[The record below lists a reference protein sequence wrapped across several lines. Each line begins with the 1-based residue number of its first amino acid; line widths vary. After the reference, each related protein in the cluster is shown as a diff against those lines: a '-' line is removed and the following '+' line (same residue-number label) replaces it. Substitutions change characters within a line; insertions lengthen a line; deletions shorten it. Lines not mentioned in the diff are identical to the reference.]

1 MARRRR
7 GKQTPQEIAVGIG
20 LPVIVV
26 FVYFASRGGSTSLLH
41 IFPLIGFLV
50 VLAVVVVV
58 GFALVA
64 KIFSTKP
71 PNRTWQRP
79 PHRQPESDRHIPS
92 YGSRP
97 ASYNQDLPPYSH
109 QAPRSR
115 ALTEET
121 LRKMDWLAFE
131 HLVVELF
138 SHLGFSARK
147 TGAGADGGVDIELRP
162 RGTASGT
169 PPHVLVQCK
178 ARGSSGIGVDKAR
191 ELYGVMAARGV
202 RSGILVSNTSF
213 TEEAW
218 NFAKNNKGLR
228 LADLPW
234 ILAQVAK
241 VPAATREEWEARY
254 LADDDYDVP
263 SCPACEIKLVRRRG
277 RQGEFWGC
285 RNFPKC
291 RTLIPMRTEAKTGQ

>member
-7 GKQTPQEIAVGIG
+7 GKQTPQQIALGIG

-41 IFPLIGFLV
+41 IFPLIVFLV
-50 VLAVVVVV
+50 VVAVVVVV
-58 GFALVA
+58 GFALLA

-71 PNRTWQRP
+71 LNHTWQRP
-79 PHRQPESDRHIPS
+79 PHRQPQSDRHIPS

-97 ASYNQDLPPYSH
+97 ANYNQDLPPNS
-109 QAPRSR
+109 PPELRSR

-138 SHLGFSARK
+138 THLGFAASK
-147 TGAGADGGVDIELRP
+147 TGAGPDGGVDIELRP
-162 RGTASGT
+162 KDAARGA
-169 PPHVLVQCK
+169 PPQVLVQCK
-178 ARGSSGIGVDKAR
+178 ARGNSAIGVDKAR

-202 RSGILVSNTSF
+202 RSGILICNTSF
-213 TEEAW
+213 TSEAW
-218 NFAKNNKGLR
+218 NFANANKGLR
-228 LADLPW
+228 LADLSW

-241 VPAATREEWEARY
+241 VPTATREEWEARY

-263 SCPACEIKLVRRRG
+263 SCPACEIKLVRING

-285 RNFPKC
+285 RNYPRC
-291 RTLIPMRTEAKTGQ
+291 RAVIPMRTEAKRSR